1 MKNSRTK
8 IYFVAVVLFEM
19 TKRLVE
25 QTLCRPRS
33 DDCGEEGEDHHGALH
48 LGVSFEPPE
57 VDASDLT

>member
-1 MKNSRTK
+1 MKKSRT
-8 IYFVAVVLFEM
+8 IEM